1 MRAKNVAVGVAGG
14 VLAVAVGATAVVGV
28 QVHQMYEGL
37 DHGQPF
43 TIAEPEPVATPAGT
57 DVQPVDMAA
66 LNATLE
72 QLADNPALGTV
83 HGKVIDT
90 TTGATVWERRPAD
103 PLTPASSTKLL
114 TTSAA
119 ILHMDPDKTL
129 TTEVVAGPVPG
140 SVVIRAA
147 GDVWLTPER
156 IDALAQQI
164 PGPVTQVSI
173 DTSVWSGDEYLP
185 GWVDGNIDEG
195 YIAPL
200 QPAMIHG
207 GRLGETTGD
216 VPRSHT
222 PAFDVAAELAARL
235 GAETVA
241 VGPAPEGTQ
250 VLATTE
256 SPTLEERIE
265 QTNLHSDNV
274 MAEAIGRELA
284 IDRGAGNTPEAAT
297 RATLDTLREAGF
309 DTIGTTL
316 ADNSGLSE
324 HNLIAPRLLSDLV
337 TAAATGD
344 RLRPLLGTLP
354 VAHGDG
360 TLEVRYADLPGR
372 GWVRAK
378 TGTLTGTNA
387 LVGTVTA
394 QSGRVYTFA
403 LLSNGSDILEGRQAL
418 DEFASA
424 LREH

>member
-1 MRAKNVAVGVAGG
+1 MKAKNVVVGVAGG

-28 QVHQMYEGL
+28 RAHQLYEGL

-43 TIAEPEPVATPAGT
+43 TIAEPERVATPAGA
-57 DVQPVDMAA
+57 DPKPVDMA
-66 LNATLE
+66 TLTTRLDA
-72 QLADNPALGTV
+72 LADNPALGTV
-83 HGKVIDT
+83 HGKVVDT
-90 TTGATVWERRPAD
+90 TSGQTVWERNPGD

-119 ILHMDPDKTL
+119 ILAMDADKTII
-129 TTEVVAGPVPG
+129 TDVVAGPVPG

-164 PGPVTQVSI
+164 PGPVEQVSI
-173 DTSVWSGDEYLP
+173 DTSVWGGEEYLA
-185 GWVDGNIDEG
+185 GWTDGNIEEG

-200 QPAMIHG
+200 QPAMIYG

-235 GAETVA
+235 GAATVA
-241 VGPAPEGTQ
+241 VGPAPENAQ
-250 VLATTE
+250 VLASTQ
-256 SPTLEERIE
+256 SPPLSERIR

-284 IDRGAGNTPEAAT
+284 LHRGTGNTSQAAT
-297 RATLDTLREAGF
+297 QATLETLTEAGF

-324 HNLIAPRLLSDLV
+324 LNLIAPRLLSDLV

-378 TGTLTGTNA
+378 TGTLTGANA